1 MFEALGK
8 EQPMTKAEYHAAFG
22 DYTPEEVKE
31 KVLEKHGN
39 VDRAWH
45 RSAKSKMSL
54 KDFDAQAAEV
64 HLFCLSLFVTN
75 RSRIAA
81 AISSSSFRLEGP
93 IVSTEPESQNE
104 LKHTQSY
111 T

>member
-1 MFEALGK
+1 
-8 EQPMTKAEYHAAFG
+8 MTKAEYHAAFG

-31 KVLEKHGN
+31 KVLAKHGN

-64 HLFCLSLFVTN
+64 HLFCLSL
-75 RSRIAA
+75 SPIAVELQRRFLLPP
-81 AISSSSFRLEGP
+81 SDSKDRL
-93 IVSTEPESQNE
+93 
-104 LKHTQSY
+104 
-111 T
+111 